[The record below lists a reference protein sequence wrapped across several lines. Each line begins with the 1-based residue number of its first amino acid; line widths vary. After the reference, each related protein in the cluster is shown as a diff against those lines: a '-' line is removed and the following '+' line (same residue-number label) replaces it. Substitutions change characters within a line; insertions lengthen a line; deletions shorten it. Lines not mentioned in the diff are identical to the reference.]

1 MDYSRY
7 GMKCYARKLKSPWRK
22 LISKAWIIVFRLF
35 LVAVVGVAICGI
47 TAGFGAVNAL
57 LDTAPPVAIDDL
69 TSFGFSSTSYYSD
82 GTVSQVFAG
91 AQANRE
97 LVTIDQI
104 PKHVQH
110 AFIAL
115 EDTRFYEHNGI
126 DIRGIMRA
134 GYSVFKEGGLNYGG
148 STITQQLLKNRIFS
162 GGNEERGLDKVIRKI
177 QEMFLAIQ
185 LEDHMTKDEILEDY
199 LNYVNLGNGAYGI
212 QAAATTYFEKNVWEL
227 TLSEAAVIAPIAYS
241 PTLRNPVKYPEEN
254 AERRKACL
262 DTMKKLG
269 YCSQEEYDAAI
280 TDDVYGRV
288 MDVENRR
295 KASSIT
301 TFSYFTDE
309 LINQVTKDM
318 VEELGYTT
326 EQAQQKLYFGGINIY
341 TTQDRHIQ
349 SIVDKYY
356 TDDSNF
362 PEFGFTSSTGSC
374 YELYPYN
381 LSVYHADGTIT
392 HYHRD
397 DLLRYFKDYNDTQ
410 GYYYH
415 EHGRTGINELFL
427 DLDDMNAKIEEFR
440 NHVVAEGENYI
451 EDKDFVKQPQ
461 SSFTVIE
468 QATGEVKAI
477 YGGRGPKSGLRTLN
491 RATQSPRQVGSTFK
505 VLASFLPAID
515 AAGLTLASV
524 QDDSPFFYP
533 QTTKEVYNW
542 YNTGF
547 RGIQTIRKGISSS
560 LNIVA
565 VRTLQQIGAPLGFEY
580 LQKLGFSTLVKSKR
594 MDDGTF
600 YSDINLAIALGGLT
614 NGVYNL
620 ELNAAYASIANKGV
634 YNTPILYTEIRDHDG
649 YLLLSKKTKSSQ
661 VMKTSTSWLLT
672 DAMEDTI
679 TNGTGSRLAFKD
691 YKMHLA
697 GKTGTASKNND
708 LWFVGFSPYYTAAV
722 WTGFDHGFEQ
732 KDKSY
737 QQDLWRNI
745 MEEIHSSLELP
756 DKEFEMPDSIVKASI
771 CTKCGKLAVAGLC
784 DQAEGGST
792 VATEFFAKG
801 TVPTEKCTCH
811 VRVDICTK
819 SKKIARDDCPEKKR
833 KSVVLLIKD
842 ENYEYPPEWEEILK
856 DEYPWPITTNDTPY
870 LYKPDELCDKH
881 LPDGMMLDENGDL
894 VPSDETDDDELVEEE
909 PEGKKKSKKNEE
921 AEEIINEDAGGDA
934 VADDVPMG

>member
-269 YCSQEEYDAAI
+269 YCSQEEYDEAI

-326 EQAQQKLYFGGINIY
+326 EQAQQK
-341 TTQDRHIQ
+341 
-349 SIVDKYY
+349 
-356 TDDSNF
+356 
-362 PEFGFTSSTGSC
+362 
-374 YELYPYN
+374 
-381 LSVYHADGTIT
+381 
-392 HYHRD
+392 
-397 DLLRYFKDYNDTQ
+397 
-410 GYYYH
+410 
-415 EHGRTGINELFL
+415 
-427 DLDDMNAKIEEFR
+427 
-440 NHVVAEGENYI
+440 
-451 EDKDFVKQPQ
+451 
-461 SSFTVIE
+461 
-468 QATGEVKAI
+468 
-477 YGGRGPKSGLRTLN
+477 
-491 RATQSPRQVGSTFK
+491 
-505 VLASFLPAID
+505 
-515 AAGLTLASV
+515 
-524 QDDSPFFYP
+524 
-533 QTTKEVYNW
+533 
-542 YNTGF
+542 
-547 RGIQTIRKGISSS
+547 
-560 LNIVA
+560 
-565 VRTLQQIGAPLGFEY
+565 
-580 LQKLGFSTLVKSKR
+580 
-594 MDDGTF
+594 
-600 YSDINLAIALGGLT
+600 
-614 NGVYNL
+614 
-620 ELNAAYASIANKGV
+620 
-634 YNTPILYTEIRDHDG
+634 
-649 YLLLSKKTKSSQ
+649 
-661 VMKTSTSWLLT
+661 
-672 DAMEDTI
+672 
-679 TNGTGSRLAFKD
+679 
-691 YKMHLA
+691 
-697 GKTGTASKNND
+697 
-708 LWFVGFSPYYTAAV
+708 
-722 WTGFDHGFEQ
+722 
-732 KDKSY
+732 
-737 QQDLWRNI
+737 
-745 MEEIHSSLELP
+745 
-756 DKEFEMPDSIVKASI
+756 
-771 CTKCGKLAVAGLC
+771 
-784 DQAEGGST
+784 
-792 VATEFFAKG
+792 
-801 TVPTEKCTCH
+801 
-811 VRVDICTK
+811 
-819 SKKIARDDCPEKKR
+819 
-833 KSVVLLIKD
+833 
-842 ENYEYPPEWEEILK
+842 
-856 DEYPWPITTNDTPY
+856 
-870 LYKPDELCDKH
+870 
-881 LPDGMMLDENGDL
+881 
-894 VPSDETDDDELVEEE
+894 
-909 PEGKKKSKKNEE
+909 
-921 AEEIINEDAGGDA
+921 
-934 VADDVPMG
+934 